1 MMAIAQ
7 LSRFPQH
14 ARGKVD
20 PVNAAGR
27 PDCLAQERKIPSAAA
42 AHVKDAVAAPE
53 SEALDRAPA
62 QPRRNTEYPVEK
74 RYDVGQTIVALA
86 DEITVAIHP
95 LIRHA
100 LLPYLFTRRPHDISP
115 GSRGLAFSSRLTP
128 VAPIGIENHASAQA
142 RGCCRV
148 LRGHLTISRLR
159 ICAT

>member
-100 LLPYLFTRRPHDISP
+100 LLPY
-115 GSRGLAFSSRLTP
+115 SRASTSRHQSDSRASLSRLDSRRSLHHL
-128 VAPIGIENHASAQA
+128 ALANYRRSKGGIEA
-142 RGCCRV
+142 
-148 LRGHLTISRLR
+148 
-159 ICAT
+159 